1 MRAFPKDRTWA
12 PKEGNIGNARGEKSS
27 SDFPSDGVTS
37 GVNGVDAVENSEWMC
52 FLLISKRN
60 NILS

>member
-1 MRAFPKDRTWA
+1 MKAFPKDRTWA

-27 SDFPSDGVTS
+27 SDFPSDGVS
-37 GVNGVDAVENSEWMC
+37 GVDAVENSEWMC